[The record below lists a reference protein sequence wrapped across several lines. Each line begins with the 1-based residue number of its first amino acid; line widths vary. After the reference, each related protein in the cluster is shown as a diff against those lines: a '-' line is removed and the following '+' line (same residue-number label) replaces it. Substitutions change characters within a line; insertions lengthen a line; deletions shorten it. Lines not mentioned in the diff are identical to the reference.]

1 MIDGEDS
8 SGVSSATGG
17 SNKKRYY
24 VEGSEDEEM
33 PKTESEFLRHFF

>member
-8 SGVSSATGG
+8 SGASSATGG

-24 VEGSEDEEM
+24 VEGSEDVDM
-33 PKTESEFLRHFF
+33 HNTDSEILSHFF